1 MGVTSVSGGRYSII
15 CRRVFLCFR
24 SLRLMKKLHLPRGER
39 PLDRSLVMGIL
50 NVTPDSFS
58 DGGRYGS
65 VDRALA
71 RARELV
77 LEGADLIDI
86 GGESTR
92 PGAAPISVQE
102 ELDRVLPVLEAV
114 GRELEVA
121 VSVDTSKPEV
131 MREAIRLG
139 ADMINDVNALRAPGA
154 IVAVADSKAA
164 VCVMHMQG
172 EPRSMQHDPQYD
184 NVLGEVTAFLVG
196 QAQQLEQQGVLRER
210 IVIDP
215 GFGFGKNLEH
225 NVRLFQG
232 LSDLAALGYPLLV
245 GVSRK
250 SMIGALLGGRAVDER
265 AVGSVAA
272 ALLAVQAG
280 ANILRVHDVRETVDA
295 LAIHARLGCCR

>member
-1 MGVTSVSGGRYSII
+1 
-15 CRRVFLCFR
+15 
-24 SLRLMKKLHLPRGER
+24 MKKLQLPRRER
-39 PLDRSLVMGIL
+39 LLDRPLVMGIL

-58 DGGRYGS
+58 DGGRYDS

-92 PGAAPISVQE
+92 PGAASIAVQE
-102 ELDRVLPVLEAV
+102 ELDRVLPVLEV
-114 GRELEVA
+114 VRRELDVA

-131 MREAIRLG
+131 MREAVRLG

-154 IVAVADSKAA
+154 VAAVVESQAA
-164 VCVMHMQG
+164 VCVMHMRG
-172 EPRSMQHDPQYD
+172 EPRSMQQDPRYD
-184 NVLGEVTAFLVG
+184 DVLGEVTAFLVG
-196 QAQQLEQQGVLRER
+196 QARQLEQQGMLRER

-225 NVRLFQG
+225 NVCLFQG
-232 LSDLAALGYPLLV
+232 LSDFAALGYPLLV

-250 SMIGALLGGRAVDER
+250 SMIGTLLGGRAVEER

>member
-1 MGVTSVSGGRYSII
+1 
-15 CRRVFLCFR
+15 
-24 SLRLMKKLHLPRGER
+24 MKKLQLPRRER
-39 PLDRSLVMGIL
+39 LLDRPLVMGIL

-58 DGGRYGS
+58 DGGRYDS

-92 PGAAPISVQE
+92 PGAASIAVQE
-102 ELDRVLPVLEAV
+102 ELDRVLPVLEV
-114 GRELEVA
+114 VRRELDVA

-131 MREAIRLG
+131 MREAVRLG

-154 IVAVADSKAA
+154 VAAVVESQAA
-164 VCVMHMQG
+164 VCVMHMRG
-172 EPRSMQHDPQYD
+172 EPRSMQQDPRYD
-184 NVLGEVTAFLVG
+184 DVLGEVTAFLVG
-196 QAQQLEQQGVLRER
+196 QARQLEQQGMLRER

-225 NVRLFQG
+225 NVCLFQG
-232 LSDLAALGYPLLV
+232 LSDFAALGYPLLV

-250 SMIGALLGGRAVDER
+250 SMIGTLLGGRAVEER
-265 AVGSVAA
+265 VVGSVAA

>member
-1 MGVTSVSGGRYSII
+1 
-15 CRRVFLCFR
+15 
-24 SLRLMKKLHLPRGER
+24 MKKLHLPRGER